1 MYLHRSNFSTYYTR
15 VALPQNRRAAGFPH
29 SVKISL
35 RTKDRRTAI
44 KRNLYVSSALIQL
57 FDSDSTFESL
67 STFQHAVS
75 RVRECLGETNLV
87 TPAVPTVEPNSKTSL
102 DKLPE
107 KAVSPPVAV
116 KRYKDASGLIKDF
129 IAFKKRSRVGS
140 IYLRQLRTRLTPLA
154 AFIGD
159 RNIRYLK
166 PTDAI
171 EYQEELLER
180 EWKPKT
186 VKEYLAV
193 ASQFLGWC
201 KRMKY
206 ASDNPFENI
215 RLIEPDSRADHE
227 QRGTWSKSQ
236 LSALF
241 SHRSFSARGSSED
254 LWIPLLLLYSG
265 LRPSEAC
272 QLRVS
277 DIQFSEQYDLW
288 FVNVTDE
295 GPQQRLKTPSA
306 KRKVPLHPE
315 LCALGFLD
323 YVKQQRQMKRTQLFR
338 CTPTGKGND
347 WSRNFT
353 TRFNRF
359 LTKRMG
365 WSEKGRATAYSFR
378 HTFADELKQTGVD
391 ERIAAEIMGHSTA
404 GITFTRYG
412 KPSSLGKKLEQI
424 SRISFSKYTEQCKK
438 YLP

>member
-1 MYLHRSNFSTYYTR
+1 M
-15 VALPQNRRAAGFPH
+15 
-29 SVKISL
+29 
-35 RTKDRRTAI
+35 
-44 KRNLYVSSALIQL
+44 
-57 FDSDSTFESL
+57 
-67 STFQHAVS
+67 
-75 RVRECLGETNLV
+75 
-87 TPAVPTVEPNSKTSL
+87 
-102 DKLPE
+102 
-107 KAVSPPVAV
+107 
-116 KRYKDASGLIKDF
+116 
-129 IAFKKRSRVGS
+129 
-140 IYLRQLRTRLTPLA
+140 TPLG

-171 EYQEELLER
+171 DYQEELLQR

-215 RLIEPDSRADHE
+215 RLLEPDSRADHE

-323 YVKQQRQMKRTQLFR
+323 YVKQQRQMKCTQLFR

-353 TRFNRF
+353 ARFNRF

-424 SRISFSKYTEQCKK
+424 SRISFSKCTEQCKK
-438 YLP
+438 YFL